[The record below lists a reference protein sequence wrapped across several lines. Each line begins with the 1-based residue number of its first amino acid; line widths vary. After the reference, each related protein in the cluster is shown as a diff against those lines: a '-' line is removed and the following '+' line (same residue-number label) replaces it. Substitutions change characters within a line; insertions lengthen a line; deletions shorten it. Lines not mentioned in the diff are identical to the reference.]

1 MQVEQRRVLLV
12 NESRDERDMY
22 AESLR
27 RAGYCTLQA
36 DNAVDAY
43 RLASELTPK
52 VVVTGIRLGGTD
64 DGFALTRRLKQ
75 DQHTSHVRVVILTA
89 SAFPHE
95 REEAESSGCDAFF
108 VKPCLPSTL
117 AREVDRMVTNV

>member
-1 MQVEQRRVLLV
+1 MLEETRRVLLV

-36 DNAVDAY
+36 DNAADAY
-43 RLASELTPK
+43 RLASELAPA
-52 VVVTGIRLGGTD
+52 VVITGIRLDGAD

-75 DQHTSHVRVVILTA
+75 DEHTRTVRVVIL
-89 SAFPHE
+89 SGYAFP
-95 REEAESSGCDAFF
+95 RDRAEATDSGCDAFL
-108 VKPCLPSTL
+108 VKPC
-117 AREVDRMVTNV
+117 